1 MVYYLK
7 SRYSI
12 SAYTVRLKLY
22 IVASILILFQYSTTK
37 QLFLR
42 FTLKLEIHPCVYI
55 DRYVYEQVF
64 QLKHFAQYSCWCRI
78 KQSRRAEKTIVI
90 SGQEC
95 YKANNPCG
103 VQKGG
108 IRPHSKTRFSLYKGN
123 HLNSYSNS
131 IVTFYGNT

>member
-7 SRYSI
+7 SS
-12 SAYTVRLKLY
+12 Y
-22 IVASILILFQYSTTK
+22 ICLYSTIKVIYCSFYINTISV
-37 QLFLR
+37 LYNETVFLR
-42 FTLKLEIHPCVYI
+42 FTLKLEIHPWVYI

-64 QLKHFAQYSCWCRI
+64 KLKHFAQYSCWCRI
-78 KQSRRAEKTIVI
+78 KQSRRAEKPIAI

-123 HLNSYSNS
+123 HLNCYSNS
-131 IVTFYGNT
+131 TVTFYGNT